1 MGLQRVKHN
10 WATKHRQ
17 IFSIFIFVLTLKSF
31 SGAAILVL
39 TWTLINFL
47 FRISKLGIILAEVFD
62 DIFSGREIKILLL
75 R

>member
-10 WATKHRQ
+10 WATKHRR
-17 IFSIFIFVLTLKSF
+17 IFSIFIFVLTHTSF

-47 FRISKLGIILAEVFD
+47 FRISKLGIIFAEVFD
-62 DIFSGREIKILLL
+62 NIFSGREIKILLL